1 MGHHVLSSLVRF
13 HLAIVPGLEAF
24 TLEILMKVVA
34 LKIGFLKDLW
44 NWFDTFLASGPE
56 LLSRLNFLGGW
67 MVFGI
72 SWCSSNATNPYML
85 IMLNILATNH
95 DSQHKSTGSCCS
107 S

>member
-13 HLAIVPGLEAF
+13 RLAIVPGLEAF

-56 LLSRLNFLGGW
+56 LLSRLFFWVVGW
-67 MVFGI
+67 CLVFPGV
-72 SWCSSNATNPYML
+72 
-85 IMLNILATNH
+85 H
-95 DSQHKSTGSCCS
+95 DLTRQTHTC
-107 S
+107 

>member
-13 HLAIVPGLEAF
+13 RLAIVPGLEAF

-56 LLSRLNFLGGW
+56 LLSRLFIWVVGW
-67 MVFGI
+67 CLVFPGVRDLTRQTHT
-72 SWCSSNATNPYML
+72 C
-85 IMLNILATNH
+85 
-95 DSQHKSTGSCCS
+95 
-107 S
+107 